1 MDSCSL
7 AGDQGGL
14 CLRVPGTLPR
24 PPLMCPSPCAAHP
37 LRLPRPFSRAVPATL
52 QEVVLWRKGDIVRK
66 SMSHQAAIASQR
78 FEGTTPLGEART
90 PGPLSDGGSR
100 Q

>member
-1 MDSCSL
+1 M
-7 AGDQGGL
+7 
-14 CLRVPGTLPR
+14 GTPEKSIPEPLSNTVLPF
-24 PPLMCPSPCAAHP
+24 
-37 LRLPRPFSRAVPATL
+37 LPTL

-78 FEGTTPLGEART
+78 FEGTTSLGEVRT
-90 PGPLSDGGSR
+90 PGPLSDNNSR

>member
-7 AGDQGGL
+7 AGDQGGC

-24 PPLMCPSPCAAHP
+24 PP
-37 LRLPRPFSRAVPATL
+37 SRAVPAAP

>member
-1 MDSCSL
+1 MARDKQRRILSKIPQEKIKASGKSIL
-7 AGDQGGL
+7 MPSAHG
-14 CLRVPGTLPR
+14 VTLP
-24 PPLMCPSPCAAHP
+24 PLPN
-37 LRLPRPFSRAVPATL
+37 L

-78 FEGTTPLGEART
+78 FEGTTSLGEVRT
-90 PGPLSDGGSR
+90 PSQLSDNNCR

>member
-1 MDSCSL
+1 MGLWEAHPCAFLSVSC
-7 AGDQGGL
+7 
-14 CLRVPGTLPR
+14 CTLPI
-24 PPLMCPSPCAAHP
+24 
-37 LRLPRPFSRAVPATL
+37 L

-78 FEGTTPLGEART
+78 FEGTTALGDVRT
-90 PGPLSDGGSR
+90 PSQLSDNNCR

>member
-1 MDSCSL
+1 
-7 AGDQGGL
+7 
-14 CLRVPGTLPR
+14 
-24 PPLMCPSPCAAHP
+24 MCPSPCAACP
-37 LRLPRPFSRAVPATL
+37 LRLPRRLSRAVPATP

-90 PGPLSDGGSR
+90 PGPLSDSGNR